1 MAEVEPERLSW
12 WRTLSAGSFVISC
25 TLIGRL
31 IGILGIGMSTGR
43 LDPFAEDAS
52 QQVDGFLLA
61 TGILGASLTGGL
73 ALLLIVRKRSPLRYL
88 ALEAWNAKH
97 IALGVLAS
105 LLLVLVFDAAR
116 YVTTGSVTPS
126 WMETYR
132 SAASVPMLAIALIVV
147 APLFEE
153 CLFRGFL
160 QPGLAASRLQPAGAI
175 FILSILFMLA
185 HRPTDVLSALEPLA
199 SGMLLGVFRHQTK
212 STTTGIVMHAFGNL
226 LAIAPMAMILG
237 A

>member
-1 MAEVEPERLSW
+1 MSNATEEPERLSW

-31 IGILGIGMSTGR
+31 VGILGVGMATGR
-43 LDPFAEDAS
+43 LDPLAEDAS
-52 QQVDGFLLA
+52 QQVDGLLLA
-61 TGILGASLTGGL
+61 MGILGASLTGGL
-73 ALLLIVRKRSPLRYL
+73 ALLFLIRKRAPLRYL
-88 ALEAWNAKH
+88 ALETWNGKH
-97 IALGVLAS
+97 IAWGVLAS
-105 LLLVLVFDAAR
+105 LLLVLAFDAAR

-132 SAASVPMLAIALIVV
+132 SAASVPLLAIALIAF

-160 QPGLAASRLQPAGAI
+160 QPGLSASKLGPQGAI
-175 FILSILFMLA
+175 LILAILFMLA

-199 SGMLLGVFRHQTK
+199 SGILLGIVRHQTK
-212 STTTGIVMHAFGNL
+212 STTTGIVMHALSNL
-226 LAIAPMAMILG
+226 AAIATMMILR
-237 A
+237 

>member
-1 MAEVEPERLSW
+1 MADAEPERLSW

-31 IGILGIGMSTGR
+31 IGILGVGMATGR
-43 LDPFAEDAS
+43 LDPFSESAT

-61 TGILGASLTGGL
+61 MGILGASLVGGL

-88 ALEAWNAKH
+88 ALERWNAKH
-97 IALGVLAS
+97 IAVGLLAS
-105 LLLVLVFDAAR
+105 LLLVFVFDAAR

-132 SAASVPMLAIALIVV
+132 SAASVPLLAIALIVV
-147 APLFEE
+147 APFFEE

-160 QPGLAASRLQPAGAI
+160 QPGLAASKLGPHGTI

-199 SGMLLGVFRHQTK
+199 SGILLGVFRHQTK
-212 STTTGIVMHAFGNL
+212 STTTGIAMHAFCNL
-226 LAIAPMAMILG
+226 LAIATMMIAG
-237 A
+237 